1 VSGPGDYYS
10 DGDEEDPD
18 REDSGSE
25 CEGDEEEGGEFA
37 VGEED
42 DEFVDEEAPGF
53 KPGMWL
59 RTDDDVKSEYTSWSK
74 RTASSYLPPER
85 RMQLWRD
92 IDDFGLPDDG
102 YDYTNHLRNP
112 GAGVRLDAN
121 FSDDIVKML
130 AKKEAM
136 ELAQADKHTREVLST
151 LDSDDEAAPLLE
163 ADDEEAI
170 QAWVEAGKQK
180 ISTSEVV
187 EEGNMDDDFIKR
199 MNDSGDEEEEVADP
213 LLSQPRDLRL
223 LDEQFNAFLS
233 AYDDDKI
240 GELSE
245 DIKPARP
252 IGAPQEDEAYYREL
266 LQSYINGTAMPLGVK
281 MVKGEGDNEECE
293 EYADDET
300 PEGFEPLVGDFDADD
315 LADINA
321 KTKVLFIHVCVF
333 VCVCVRLRASPAAQ

>member
-1 VSGPGDYYS
+1 MSGPGDYYS
-10 DGDEEDPD
+10 DGDEEYPY

-187 EEGNMDDDFIKR
+187 FNF
-199 MNDSGDEEEEVADP
+199 V
-213 LLSQPRDLRL
+213 DLRSRI
-223 LDEQFNAFLS
+223 F
-233 AYDDDKI
+233 
-240 GELSE
+240 
-245 DIKPARP
+245 
-252 IGAPQEDEAYYREL
+252 
-266 LQSYINGTAMPLGVK
+266 
-281 MVKGEGDNEECE
+281 
-293 EYADDET
+293 
-300 PEGFEPLVGDFDADD
+300 
-315 LADINA
+315 
-321 KTKVLFIHVCVF
+321 
-333 VCVCVRLRASPAAQ
+333 